1 MMQLNLR
8 RYALFYSAIMLAV
21 IAVDMALAQW
31 TSTDLPAGMSVWLP
45 AITAAQD
52 LGMRHGRD
60 TEAALPKGAAWR
72 LAWPLTTVATVIQL
86 VFAGLSIGVMTALGF
101 DVFSVLSVVTPPI
114 WMMIFAGMVVL
125 VYLTNRIFLGLGVR
139 NGIKVAAKLRANK

>member
-1 MMQLNLR
+1 MELNLR
-8 RYALFYSAIMLAV
+8 RYAYFYGAIMLGV
-21 IAVDMALAQW
+21 IAVDLALAQW

-72 LAWPLTTVATVIQL
+72 LAWPLTLVATLIQL
-86 VFAGLSIGVMTALGF
+86 VFAGASIGVMTVLGF
-101 DVFSVLSVVTPPI
+101 DVFSVLSVISPPV
-114 WMMIFAGMVVL
+114 WMMIFVGMVVL
-125 VYLTNRIFLGLGVR
+125 VYLTNRIFLGMGVR
-139 NGIKVAAKLRANK
+139 NGIKVAAKLRAKS

>member
-1 MMQLNLR
+1 MQLNLR

-60 TEAALPKGAAWR
+60 TETALPKGTAWR
-72 LAWPLTTVATVIQL
+72 LAWPLTLVATVIQL
-86 VFAGLSIGVMTALGF
+86 VFAGVSIGVMAALGF
-101 DVFSVLSVVTPPI
+101 DVFSVLSAISLPVWI
-114 WMMIFAGMVVL
+114 LIFVGMVVL
-125 VYLTNRIFLGLGVR
+125 VYLTNRIFLGMGVR
-139 NGIKVAAKLRANK
+139 NGIKVAAKLRSKP

>member
-1 MMQLNLR
+1 MQLNLR

-21 IAVDMALAQW
+21 IAVDMALAHW

-72 LAWPLTTVATVIQL
+72 LAWPLTLIATVIQL
-86 VFAGLSIGVMTALGF
+86 VFAGLSIGVMTVLGF
-101 DVFSVLSVVTPPI
+101 DVFSVLSVISLPV
-114 WMMIFAGMVVL
+114 WLLIFVGMVVL
-125 VYLTNRIFLGLGVR
+125 VYLTNRIFLGMGVR
-139 NGIKVAAKLRANK
+139 NGIKVAAKLRAKP

>member
-1 MMQLNLR
+1 MELNQR
-8 RYALFYSAIMLAV
+8 RYAVFYSAIMLAV

-60 TEAALPKGAAWR
+60 TETALPKGAAWR
-72 LAWPLTTVATVIQL
+72 LAWPLTLAATAIQL
-86 VFAGLSIGVMTALGF
+86 VFAGVSIGVMTALGF
-101 DVFSVLSVVTPPI
+101 DVFSVLSVISPPV
-114 WMMIFAGMVVL
+114 WMMIFVGMVAL
-125 VYLTNRIFLGLGVR
+125 VYLTNRIFLGMGVR
-139 NGIKVAAKLRANK
+139 NGLKVAAKLRAKP